1 MLKSERLKIKEW
13 GASSFDK
20 WFLTFFNITEADK
33 KLSGADWC
41 FGWIKFLL
49 TPVMRGPTT
58 LTYCLFLAPTVN
70 VDSFVLSAS
79 AMTQL
84 AKVRILEPADA
95 CWDRRREEDADDG
108 CVGGWNVMVGVGMGS
123 SLRHHYPGMK
133 CAIFQ
138 NISNI
143 MTEIHHRVVS
153 GLAPWTLDLRADC
166 RLDSWAWETDDVD
179 CNAWGH
185 CQVPGLMFLE
195 AVKWQHGFL

>member
-1 MLKSERLKIKEW
+1 
-13 GASSFDK
+13 
-20 WFLTFFNITEADK
+20 
-33 KLSGADWC
+33 
-41 FGWIKFLL
+41 
-49 TPVMRGPTT
+49 
-58 LTYCLFLAPTVN
+58 
-70 VDSFVLSAS
+70 
-79 AMTQL
+79 
-84 AKVRILEPADA
+84 
-95 CWDRRREEDADDG
+95 
-108 CVGGWNVMVGVGMGS
+108 MVGVGMGS

-153 GLAPWTLDLRADC
+153 GLGPWTSDLRADC

-195 AVKWQHGFL
+195 AVK